1 MQFEIAPIRD
11 QRSPSYVFR
20 NIDFAKDLTFPDNSK
35 TMPDNN
41 SLATQSR
48 DNSSDTSATGARWT
62 FLTNHSHVL
71 VLLHRNPNMI
81 LRDVAQE
88 VGITERAVQRII
100 AELEDAGIIERT
112 KVGRQN
118 QYSIRPNQP
127 LRHSIESHR
136 TIADMLNL
144 FNPND

>member
-1 MQFEIAPIRD
+1 M
-11 QRSPSYVFR
+11 
-20 NIDFAKDLTFPDNSK
+20 
-35 TMPDNN
+35 
-41 SLATQSR
+41 
-48 DNSSDTSATGARWT
+48 
-62 FLTNHSHVL
+62 TNHSHVL

-144 FNPND
+144 FNPNG